1 MGIIEINP
9 DQIITELTFDMINI
23 TKDDQ
28 TTKVIKMDFFNKS
41 NGLIAIFLLND
52 EEIDH
57 FVNALEKARKR
68 LSEGNIID
76 VEVN

>member
-57 FVNALEKARKR
+57 FINALEKARKR